1 MFYDNQVTTASAHF
15 PILLVH
21 GGAWA
26 IPADAAAAHESGVRR
41 ALETGYALLSRGAS
55 ALDAVEAAV
64 TVLEDDPTFDAGR
77 GSFLTSDG
85 RVQLDALL
93 MDGGRMKAGG
103 VACVERLRNPIQAA
117 RLVLEKSQHVYF
129 VGPGAEQFAQAHG
142 MALIDNSELVLDRER
157 QRLLHAQARNS
168 AGFADETFS
177 GPDISLPA
185 DLHDDKSPETA
196 VLLAQAGHPSSADRT
211 HIFADGDSVT
221 KDSATGSFVSGH
233 DFTACEKMQ
242 RLEQEASGHDFTAC
256 EKMQRL
262 EQEASGHDFSR
273 ADTIAKK
280 INRALAPEGKQSLPR
295 KESRTES
302 ADSMTHAKGPRPSGQ
317 DRAEGRPPT
326 AEDHDTVGAVA
337 LDSRGNLAAAT
348 STGGTLNKTPGRVGD
363 SSLIGC
369 GCYADN
375 LSAAV
380 SLTGWGEP
388 IMKLVLG
395 KWATDRVASGIAP
408 DLAASEA
415 IAYLFNR
422 LGGHGGII
430 LLGPDGRFGLA
441 HNTPA
446 MAWGLATP
454 TTLQTGLTI

>member
-1 MFYDNQVTTASAHF
+1 MRNAFNSALAKSRSLRKLAWLRPCRFHSQ
-15 PILLVH
+15 PGHKPNALPYPVMKQSTHAPTLLVH

-26 IPADAAAAHESGVRR
+26 IPQEAAPDHEAGVRN
-41 ALETGYALLSRGAS
+41 ALEKGYAVLSKGGS
-55 ALDAVEAAV
+55 AIDAVEAAV
-64 TVLEDDPTFDAGR
+64 TVLEDNPTFDAGC

-117 RLVLEKSQHVYF
+117 RLVLEKSPHVYF
-129 VGPGAEQFAQAHG
+129 VGSGAEQFALAHG
-142 MALIDNSELVLDRER
+142 MPLIDNSELVLDRER
-157 QRLLHAQARNS
+157 QRLAEAKARDA
-168 AGFADETFS
+168 AGLADLTFS
-177 GPDISLPA
+177 GLE
-185 DLHDDKSPETA
+185 DDKGPETA
-196 VLLAQAGHPSSADRT
+196 LAREREMESGVPGRP
-211 HIFADGDSVT
+211 
-221 KDSATGSFVSGH
+221 GSP
-233 DFTACEKMQ
+233 
-242 RLEQEASGHDFTAC
+242 ASGPGS
-256 EKMQRL
+256 Q
-262 EQEASGHDFSR
+262 GWG
-273 ADTIAKK
+273 
-280 INRALAPEGKQSLPR
+280 EGSSPLGW
-295 KESRTES
+295 S
-302 ADSMTHAKGPRPSGQ
+302 
-317 DRAEGRPPT
+317 
-326 AEDHDTVGAVA
+326 HDTVGAVA
-337 LDSRGNLAAAT
+337 LDAHGNLAAAT

-395 KWATDRVASGIAP
+395 KWATDRVAAGSAPEIAAR
-408 DLAASEA
+408 DA
-415 IAYLFNR
+415 ISYLYNR

-454 TTLQTGLTI
+454 SGMQTGLTI

>member
-1 MFYDNQVTTASAHF
+1 MFYDIAVTSTAHHT
-15 PILLVH
+15 PTLLVH

-26 IPADAAAAHESGVRR
+26 IPADAASAHQAGVRN
-41 ALETGYALLSRGAS
+41 ALETGYAILSRGGS
-55 ALDAVEAAV
+55 SIDAVEAAV
-64 TVLEDDPTFDAGR
+64 TVLEDNPTFDAGR

-117 RLVLEKSQHVYF
+117 RLVLEHSQHVYF
-129 VGPGAEQFAQAHG
+129 VGAGAEQFAQTHG
-142 MALIDNSELVLDRER
+142 MSLIDNSELVLDRER
-157 QRLLHAQARNS
+157 ERLVHAKLRES
-168 AGFADETFS
+168 AGLGDDTFS
-177 GPDISLPA
+177 GLDSPLLPVL
-185 DLHDDKSPETA
+185 DDDKSPETA
-196 VLLAQAGHPSSADRT
+196 VTEKG
-211 HIFADGDSVT
+211 
-221 KDSATGSFVSGH
+221 TGSSGEGKS
-233 DFTACEKMQ
+233 FSEK
-242 RLEQEASGHDFTAC
+242 GT
-256 EKMQRL
+256 
-262 EQEASGHDFSR
+262 GFSPYIESPKE
-273 ADTIAKK
+273 T
-280 INRALAPEGKQSLPR
+280 RALAPEGKPSLPGF
-295 KESRTES
+295 
-302 ADSMTHAKGPRPSGQ
+302 DS
-317 DRAEGRPPT
+317 
-326 AEDHDTVGAVA
+326 HDTVGAVA
-337 LDSRGNLAAAT
+337 LDARGNLAAAT

-395 KWATDRVASGIAP
+395 KWATDRVANGTAPEIA
-408 DLAASEA
+408 AREA
-415 IAYLFNR
+415 ISYLFNR

-430 LLGPDGRFGLA
+430 LLGPDGRFGFA

-454 TTLQTGLTI
+454 NGLQTGLTA

>member
-1 MFYDNQVTTASAHF
+1 MLYHISVTTPTTHV
-15 PILLVH
+15 PTLLVH

-26 IPADAAAAHESGVRR
+26 IPAADAAAHQAGVRS
-41 ALETGYALLSRGAS
+41 ALETGYSVLCLGGS

-117 RLVLEKSQHVYF
+117 RVILEKSPHIYL
-129 VGPGAEQFAQAHG
+129 VGPGAEQFVHSHG
-142 MALIDNSELVLDRER
+142 MNLIDNADLVLERER
-157 QRLLHAQARNS
+157 QRLAQAQARQA
-168 AGFADETFS
+168 AGLADLTFS
-177 GPDISLPA
+177 GQI
-185 DLHDDKSPETA
+185 LHDDKSPETA
-196 VLLAQAGHPSSADRT
+196 FPPEPAPLEDESPRSASPGETAVGDPGRHWWKDKSSSP
-211 HIFADGDSVT
+211 GW
-221 KDSATGSFVSGH
+221 GS
-233 DFTACEKMQ
+233 
-242 RLEQEASGHDFTAC
+242 
-256 EKMQRL
+256 
-262 EQEASGHDFSR
+262 
-273 ADTIAKK
+273 
-280 INRALAPEGKQSLPR
+280 
-295 KESRTES
+295 
-302 ADSMTHAKGPRPSGQ
+302 
-317 DRAEGRPPT
+317 
-326 AEDHDTVGAVA
+326 HDTVGAVA
-337 LDSRGNLAAAT
+337 LDARGNLAAAT

-395 KWATDRVASGIAP
+395 KWATDRVANGTAP
-408 DLAASEA
+408 EFAAREA
-415 IAYLFNR
+415 ISYLYNR

-454 TTLQTGLTI
+454 AGLHTGLTV